1 VAARHRQVVP
11 VSGLPSCAN
20 SRKMRLG
27 PVLSTAPARI
37 ADGSLPGRF
46 PIHYQEHRAMTAAKR
61 LTLPDEDPVL
71 RVVPMPA
78 DANVHGDVFGG
89 WIMAQVD
96 IGGAI
101 RAARR
106 ANGRVATVAVNSFV
120 FKEPVFVGDVL
131 SIYARILK
139 TGRTS
144 ITVDIAVYAE
154 RSGAT
159 ADVVKVTEAIAV
171 YVATGPDRLPR
182 VLPPV
187 AADGHA

>member
-1 VAARHRQVVP
+1 MNASP
-11 VSGLPSCAN
+11 
-20 SRKMRLG
+20 
-27 PVLSTAPARI
+27 
-37 ADGSLPGRF
+37 
-46 PIHYQEHRAMTAAKR
+46 

-71 RVVPMPA
+71 RVMPMPA

-89 WIMAQVD
+89 WIMSQVD
-96 IGGAI
+96 VGGAI

-154 RSGAT
+154 RSGAV

-171 YVATGPDRLPR
+171 YVATGPDRRPRPLP
-182 VLPPV
+182 
-187 AADGHA
+187 AEGHG